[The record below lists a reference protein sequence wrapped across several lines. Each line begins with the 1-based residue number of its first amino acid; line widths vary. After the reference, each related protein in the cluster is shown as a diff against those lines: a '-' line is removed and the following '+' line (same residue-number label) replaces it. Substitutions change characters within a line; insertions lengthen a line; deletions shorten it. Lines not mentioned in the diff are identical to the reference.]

1 MTPRQ
6 GRNPY
11 APILFPALLLLL
23 ALPAAAF
30 QVGLPP
36 IVGTESIEESD
47 RENLETAV
55 RDELRAAFPSGEWNL
70 MPGDL
75 LALALA
81 GKDLDP
87 ATCAEE
93 ACFAEMGRA
102 VGLDILIMG
111 YFRRSSNE
119 DRLLLKLYDVSSG
132 KMEGFIRVSGSEP
145 RALRSSLP
153 EDCRRLLHPYRD
165 WKPAEEAELAGED
178 TDLLTEAWAAQ
189 SDDAAESLVGAEEE
203 EEAVREPAAPAK
215 SGRTPG
221 ALVSGWS
228 FGPNVS
234 TYSGP
239 NHAVLM
245 NHINNIGSV
254 MGEPISLFQSF
265 EVGTSLGFNVLRH
278 FNGPISF
285 VADYHFTQYSQH
297 ASFVPH
303 GWESDRTVDSKL
315 HEFGLGI
322 HYALSFVRSKTVE
335 PFVAA
340 SVTLLYADSYLDIAL
355 DNVSD
360 SPNGDP
366 GTAYP
371 DYDTRIESTDMSIGA
386 AASVGL
392 NYRLNRSVMIQGQ
405 LGGTM
410 GQVSQYF
417 DYEGSLQHI
426 TPDANQSE
434 IEDPS
439 DNDILWGSY
448 PLELNGLRLSLG
460 LLVTL

>member
-6 GRNPY
+6 GRNPF
-11 APILFPALLLLL
+11 APILFLVTSLLLTLPAL
-23 ALPAAAF
+23 AF

-36 IVGTESIEESD
+36 LLGTEDLDKSD
-47 RENLETAV
+47 RESLENAV
-55 RDELRAAFPSGEWNL
+55 RDELLAAFPAEEWTL

-75 LALALA
+75 LALALE

-87 ATCAEE
+87 STCAEE

-119 DRLLLKLYDVSSG
+119 DRLLLKLYDVASG

-165 WKPAEEAELAGED
+165 WKPAEEVEFAGED

-189 SDDAAESLVGAEEE
+189 SEDATESLVGAEEE
-203 EEAVREPAAPAK
+203 VEREPVPPPKKA
-215 SGRTPG
+215 RTPG
-221 ALVSGWS
+221 ALISGWG
-228 FGPNVS
+228 FGTNVS

-278 FNGPISF
+278 FNGPITF
-285 VADYHFTQYSQH
+285 VADYHFTKYSQQ

-303 GWESDRTVDSKL
+303 GWESDRTVESKL

-355 DNVSD
+355 DNVSN
-360 SPNGDP
+360 SPDGNP

-371 DYDTRIESTDMSIGA
+371 DYDTRIESTDMSVGA

-392 NYRLNRSVMIQGQ
+392 NYRLNRSLMIQGQ

-439 DNDILWGSY
+439 VNDILWGSY